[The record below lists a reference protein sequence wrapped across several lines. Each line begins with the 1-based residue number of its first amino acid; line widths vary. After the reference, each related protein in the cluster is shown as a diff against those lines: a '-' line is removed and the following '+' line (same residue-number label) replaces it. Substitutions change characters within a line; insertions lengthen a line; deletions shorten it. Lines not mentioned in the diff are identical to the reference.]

1 MSPMINNRNVWLGLL
16 LGVLGAVRVWVMAT
30 TGVAALPHILA
41 ALTLLIPLVIFGVLT
56 RSVWPSAVGLVV
68 VVVIELSLS

>member
-1 MSPMINNRNVWLGLL
+1 MINNRNVWLGLL

-30 TGVAALPHILA
+30 TGTAALPHILA

-56 RSVWPSAVGLVV
+56 RSVWPAAVGLLV

>member
-1 MSPMINNRNVWLGLL
+1 MINNRNVWLGLL
-16 LGVLGAVRVWVMAT
+16 LGVLGGVRIWVMAT

-56 RSVWPSAVGLVV
+56 RSVWPAAVGLLV

>member
-1 MSPMINNRNVWLGLL
+1 MINNRNVWLGLL